1 MRNLILS
8 LAVAVA
14 AVVVAAHLGVT
25 EWLGAHPWW
34 AERVAYY
41 AIAPGVVAVA
51 ALAAL
56 RLTTAPRVAVACG
69 LLAVAY
75 GVAHVGG
82 ARFAASYAEDA
93 AAGRMWFFGWIGTAA
108 MAILAV
114 QVLVAVVTSRRA

>member
-8 LAVAVA
+8 LAVAIA
-14 AVVVAAHLGVT
+14 AVLIAAHLGAA
-25 EWLGAHPWW
+25 ERLGAHPWW
-34 AERVAYY
+34 AVRVAYY
-41 AIAPGVVAVA
+41 GILPGAVAAA

-56 RLTTAPRVAVACG
+56 RLPATVRAMLGFA
-69 LLAVAY
+69 LLAVAFW
-75 GVAHVGG
+75 VAHTGG

-114 QVLVAVVTSRRA
+114 QALVAVAARRGG